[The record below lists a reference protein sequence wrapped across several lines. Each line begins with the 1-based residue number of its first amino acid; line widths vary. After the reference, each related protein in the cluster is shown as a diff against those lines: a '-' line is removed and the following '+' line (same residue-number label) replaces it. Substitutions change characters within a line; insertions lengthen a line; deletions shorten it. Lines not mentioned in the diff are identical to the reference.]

1 MNIIP
6 CHCNEQCFFYNDISN
21 EVMVFKCG
29 KEEDQCD
36 FREQYEYAFDT
47 DSDSE
52 SEIQHENVQQQESMH
67 DDDTAAMDYIQHM
80 KERHFKQVKTFTKQT
95 FANIYDRSKRRMQ
108 HKKTYKYS
116 HLIKPPDTIFNH
128 EDYVYFIPKN

>member
-29 KEEDQCD
+29 KEENQCD
-36 FREQYEYAFDT
+36 FIEQYEYTF

-52 SEIQHENVQQQESMH
+52 SESEPEQDSIQHSIQ
-67 DDDTAAMDYIQHM
+67 DDAKLEFDSLEGNYIQHM
-80 KERHFKQVKTFTKQT
+80 KQLDLKQVKTFTKQT
-95 FANIYDRSKRRMQ
+95 FANIYDRLQ
-108 HKKTYKYS
+108 HKKYKYS

-128 EDYVYFIPKN
+128 EDYVYFIAKN